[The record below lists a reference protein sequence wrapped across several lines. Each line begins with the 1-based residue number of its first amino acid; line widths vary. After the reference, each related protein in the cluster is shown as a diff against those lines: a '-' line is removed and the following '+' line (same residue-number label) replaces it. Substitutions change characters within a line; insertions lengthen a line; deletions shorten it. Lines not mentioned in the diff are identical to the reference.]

1 MSEYAAT
8 TNRLEVDNFIAR
20 DFNDSIRELR
30 YSMHIK
36 KFSTAKPLF
45 TSHSS
50 FIPKP
55 INTSISMSTP
65 LILSLAL
72 IVALS
77 VSGCQPNKETD
88 SNAANKD
95 SNIQQNSS
103 SQVLNSERIQTI
115 EALAGVPMQQL
126 ASFDPQEI
134 KQGGDTGISITS
146 SESYSK
152 PSSNIT
158 ASRKGSFFI
167 GNAFFRQP
175 WVIAPASTDSRDGLG
190 ALFNVAACQSCHVK
204 DGRGHAPLTS
214 EDDADSLLIRL
225 AMPATTNKQR
235 QQLQNS
241 LIEKVVHP
249 MYGGQLQ
256 DRGIQGVPAEARIA
270 VEWRDKPVTFADGHV
285 ETLRAPTFNLTNPG
299 YGPFDDELMVSPRIA
314 LPMIGLGLLEQIP
327 DADIKKQA
335 IKANNADSDIKGK
348 FNWVMDPQTGKV
360 ALGRFGWKAGQTK
373 LLTQNQSAFNEDM
386 GLTSNIRPNESCMP
400 TQTACLNATTG
411 ADEQGN
417 GKPPVEVNDE
427 VAKFVEFYTRNLA
440 VPHRRNADDKIVLA
454 GKKRFYDMGCQS
466 CHTPRYQLPKTD
478 DDHIEQH
485 GQVIYPYTDLLLHD
499 MGDELADRTIAGKLP
514 SKGLQVE
521 FLANSYEWRT
531 PALWGIGLA
540 QTVDPQATFLHDG
553 RARTLMEAVL
563 WHGGEAMKQQQKVL
577 KLDKQGRAELN
588 AFLMSL

>member
-1 MSEYAAT
+1 MNTTMNT
-8 TNRLEVDNFIAR
+8 TNIF
-20 DFNDSIRELR
+20 
-30 YSMHIK
+30 K
-36 KFSTAKPLF
+36 AKTP
-45 TSHSS
+45 TSFYAS
-50 FIPKP
+50 FVSKTTLLKP
-55 INTSISMSTP
+55 TLGI
-65 LILSLAL
+65 LCVLSLSACQPTD
-72 IVALS
+72 S
-77 VSGCQPNKETD
+77 VSDDISENEKSAINNAD
-88 SNAANKD
+88 SPT
-95 SNIQQNSS
+95 
-103 SQVLNSERIQTI
+103 LTPERLQTI
-115 EALAGVPMQQL
+115 ETLAGLSMQQL

-134 KQGGDTGISITS
+134 KQGGDTGISIS
-146 SESYSK
+146 SAESYSK
-152 PSSNIT
+152 PSSNLT
-158 ASRKGSFFI
+158 ASRKGHFFI

-204 DGRGHAPLTS
+204 DGRGHAPMTS
-214 EDDADSLLIRL
+214 DDDADSLLIRL
-225 AMPATTNKQR
+225 AMPATTDEQR

-270 VEWRDKPVTFADGHV
+270 VQWTDKPVTFADGHI
-285 ETLRAPTFNLTNPG
+285 ETLRAPTFNLTKPG
-299 YGPFDDELMVSPRIA
+299 YGAFDDDLMVSPRVA

-327 DADIKKQA
+327 DEAIKKQA
-335 IKANNADSDIKGK
+335 VDNKNSTNGDISGK
-348 FNWVMDPQTGKV
+348 FNWVMDPQTGKH

-373 LLTQNQSAFNEDM
+373 LITQNQSAFNEDM
-386 GLTSNIRPNESCMP
+386 GLTSNIRPHESCMP
-400 TQTACLNATTG
+400 TQTACMNATTG

-440 VPHRRNADDKIVLA
+440 VPHRRDADDTLVLA

-478 DDHIEQH
+478 DDHLEQH

-499 MGDELADRTIAGKLP
+499 MGDDLADRTIAGKLP
-514 SKGLQVE
+514 AKNIQVE

-563 WHGGEAMKQQQKVL
+563 WHGGEAQKQQQKVL
-577 KLDKQGRAELN
+577 KLDKQGRSELN
-588 AFLMSL
+588 AFLQSL

>member
-1 MSEYAAT
+1 MSSSNVLKAKQS
-8 TNRLEVDNFIAR
+8 IA
-20 DFNDSIRELR
+20 F
-30 YSMHIK
+30 YSSLIFKH
-36 KFSTAKPLF
+36 SPLKL
-45 TSHSS
+45 SLG
-50 FIPKP
+50 IVCAL
-55 INTSISMSTP
+55 SIS
-65 LILSLAL
+65 A
-72 IVALS
+72 
-77 VSGCQPNKETD
+77 CQPSDNVANNATD
-88 SNAANKD
+88 DGKPSE
-95 SNIQQNSS
+95 SS
-103 SQVLNSERIQTI
+103 HYEAITFERVQTI
-115 EALAGVPMQQL
+115 ETLAGVPMQQL
-126 ASFDPQEI
+126 ASFDAQEI
-134 KQGGDTGISITS
+134 KQGGDTGISITT

-175 WVIAPASTDSRDGLG
+175 WVVAPASTDSRDGLG
-190 ALFNVAACQSCHVK
+190 ALFNVAACQSCHIK
-204 DGRGHAPLTS
+204 DGRGHAPMSS

-225 AMPATTNKQR
+225 AMPATTEEQR
-235 QQLQNS
+235 QKLKDS

-270 VEWRDKPVTFADGHV
+270 VQWTDKPVTFADGHV
-285 ETLRAPTFNLTNPG
+285 ETLRSPTFNLTKPG
-299 YGPFDDELMVSPRIA
+299 YGAFDDELMVSPRVA

-327 DADIKKQA
+327 DEAIKKQA
-335 IKANNADSDIKGK
+335 IKTNNANGDISGK

-373 LLTQNQSAFNEDM
+373 LITQNQSAFNEDM
-386 GLTSNIRPNESCMP
+386 GLTSNIRPHESCMP
-400 TQTACLNATTG
+400 TQIACINAATG

-440 VPHRRNADDKIVLA
+440 VPHRRNADDKLVLA

-478 DDHIEQH
+478 DDHLEQH

-499 MGDELADRTIAGKLP
+499 MGNDLADRTIAGKLP
-514 SKGLQVE
+514 SKDVQVE

-540 QTVDPQATFLHDG
+540 QTVDSQATFLHDG

-563 WHGGEAMKQQQKVL
+563 WHGGEAEKQKQKVL
-577 KLDKQGRAELN
+577 KLDKQGRSELN
-588 AFLMSL
+588 AFLKSL

>member
-1 MSEYAAT
+1 MNTTMNT
-8 TNRLEVDNFIAR
+8 TNIF
-20 DFNDSIRELR
+20 
-30 YSMHIK
+30 K
-36 KFSTAKPLF
+36 AKIPASF
-45 TSHSS
+45 YASFVSKTSLL
-50 FIPKP
+50 KP
-55 INTSISMSTP
+55 TLGI
-65 LILSLAL
+65 LCVLSLSACQPTD
-72 IVALS
+72 S
-77 VSGCQPNKETD
+77 VSD
-88 SNAANKD
+88 D
-95 SNIQQNSS
+95 I
-103 SQVLNSERIQTI
+103 SENEKSAINNGDNPTLTPERLQTI
-115 EALAGVPMQQL
+115 ETLAGVPMQQL
-126 ASFDPQEI
+126 ASFDPQEV
-134 KQGGDTGISITS
+134 KQGGDTGISIS
-146 SESYSK
+146 SAESYSK
-152 PSSNIT
+152 PSSNLT
-158 ASRKGSFFI
+158 ASRKGHFFI

-204 DGRGHAPLTS
+204 DGRGHAPMTS
-214 EDDADSLLIRL
+214 DDDADSLLIRL
-225 AMPATTNKQR
+225 AMPATTDEQR

-270 VEWRDKPVTFADGHV
+270 VQWTDKPVTFADGHV
-285 ETLRAPTFNLTNPG
+285 ETLRAPTFNLTKPG
-299 YGPFDDELMVSPRIA
+299 YGAFDDDLMVSPRVA

-327 DADIKKQA
+327 DEAIKKQA
-335 IKANNADSDIKGK
+335 VDNKNSTNGDISGK
-348 FNWVMDPQTGKV
+348 FNWVMDPQTGKH

-373 LLTQNQSAFNEDM
+373 LITQNQSAFNEDM
-386 GLTSNIRPNESCMP
+386 GLTSNIRPHESCMP
-400 TQTACLNATTG
+400 TQTACMNATTG
-411 ADEQGN
+411 ADEQGD

-440 VPHRRNADDKIVLA
+440 VPHRRDADDTLVLA

-478 DDHIEQH
+478 DDHLEQH

-499 MGDELADRTIAGKLP
+499 MGDDLADRTIAGKLP
-514 SKGLQVE
+514 AKNIQVE

-563 WHGGEAMKQQQKVL
+563 WHGGEAQKQQQKVL
-577 KLDKQGRAELN
+577 KLDKQGRSELN
-588 AFLMSL
+588 AFLQSL

>member
-1 MSEYAAT
+1 MNTTMNT
-8 TNRLEVDNFIAR
+8 TNIF
-20 DFNDSIRELR
+20 
-30 YSMHIK
+30 K
-36 KFSTAKPLF
+36 AKTPA
-45 TSHSS
+45 S
-50 FIPKP
+50 FYASFVSKTTLLKP
-55 INTSISMSTP
+55 TLGI
-65 LILSLAL
+65 LCVLSLSACQPTD
-72 IVALS
+72 S
-77 VSGCQPNKETD
+77 VSD
-88 SNAANKD
+88 D
-95 SNIQQNSS
+95 I
-103 SQVLNSERIQTI
+103 SENEKSAINNGDNPTLTPERLQTI
-115 EALAGVPMQQL
+115 ETLAGVPMQQL
-126 ASFDPQEI
+126 ASFDPQEV
-134 KQGGDTGISITS
+134 KQGGDTGISIS
-146 SESYSK
+146 SAESYSK
-152 PSSNIT
+152 PSSNLT
-158 ASRKGSFFI
+158 ASRKGHFFI

-204 DGRGHAPLTS
+204 DGRGHAPMTS
-214 EDDADSLLIRL
+214 DDDADSLLVRL
-225 AMPATTNKQR
+225 AMPATTDEQR

-270 VEWRDKPVTFADGHV
+270 VQWTDKPVTFADGHV
-285 ETLRAPTFNLTNPG
+285 ETLRAPTFNLTKPG
-299 YGPFDDELMVSPRIA
+299 YGAFDDDLMVSPRVA

-327 DADIKKQA
+327 DEAIKKQA
-335 IKANNADSDIKGK
+335 VDNKNSTNGDISGK
-348 FNWVMDPQTGKV
+348 FNWVMDPQTGKH

-373 LLTQNQSAFNEDM
+373 LITQNQSAFNEDM
-386 GLTSNIRPNESCMP
+386 GLTSNIRPHESCMP
-400 TQTACLNATTG
+400 TQTACMNATTG

-417 GKPPVEVNDE
+417 GKSPVEVNDE

-440 VPHRRNADDKIVLA
+440 VPHRRDADDTLVLA

-478 DDHIEQH
+478 DDHLEQH

-499 MGDELADRTIAGKLP
+499 MGDDLADRTIAGKLP
-514 SKGLQVE
+514 AKNIQVE

-563 WHGGEAMKQQQKVL
+563 WHGGEAQKQQQKVL
-577 KLDKQGRAELN
+577 KLDKQGRSELN
-588 AFLMSL
+588 AFLQSL

>member
-1 MSEYAAT
+1 MNAISAT
-8 TNRLEVDNFIAR
+8 KDKL
-20 DFNDSIRELR
+20 
-30 YSMHIK
+30 
-36 KFSTAKPLF
+36 
-45 TSHSS
+45 
-50 FIPKP
+50 
-55 INTSISMSTP
+55 SMSLHTSLLSKNTP
-65 LILSLAL
+65 LKLAISALCVLSLTACQPTDSSSANKND
-72 IVALS
+72 VNADKQDQDKALS
-77 VSGCQPNKETD
+77 AERS
-88 SNAANKD
+88 
-95 SNIQQNSS
+95 QN
-103 SQVLNSERIQTI
+103 I

-134 KQGGDTGISITS
+134 KQGGDSGISITS
-146 SESYSK
+146 AESYSK
-152 PSSNIT
+152 PSSNLT
-158 ASRKGSFFI
+158 ALRKGSFFI
-167 GNAFFRQP
+167 GNAFFQQP
-175 WVIAPASTDSRDGLG
+175 WVIAPASRDSRDGLG

-204 DGRGHAPLTS
+204 DGRGHAPMS
-214 EDDADSLLIRL
+214 SKDDADSLLIRL
-225 AMPATTNKQR
+225 SMPATTDEQR
-235 QQLQNS
+235 QQLQDS

-270 VEWRDKPVTFADGHV
+270 VQWTDMPVTFADGYV
-285 ETLRAPTFNLTNPG
+285 ETLRAPRFELTKPG
-299 YGPFDDELMVSPRIA
+299 YGAFDNEMMVSPRVA

-327 DADIKKQA
+327 DDDIKKQA
-335 IKANNADSDIKGK
+335 VNNNSTSDISGK
-348 FNWVMDPQTGKV
+348 FNWVMDPQTGKH

-373 LLTQNQSAFNEDM
+373 LITQNQSAFNEDM
-386 GLTSNIRPNESCMP
+386 GLTSNIRPHESCMP
-400 TQTACLNATTG
+400 SQTACINATTG

-427 VAKFVEFYTRNLA
+427 IAKFVEFYTRNLA
-440 VPHRRNADDKIVLA
+440 VPHRRNTDDKLVLA

-478 DDHIEQH
+478 DDHLEQH

-499 MGDELADRTIAGKLP
+499 MGDALADRTIAGKLP
-514 SKGLQVE
+514 AKDAQVE

-563 WHGGEAMKQQQKVL
+563 WHGGEAENQRQKVL

-588 AFLMSL
+588 AFLKSL

>member
-1 MSEYAAT
+1 MNTTMNT
-8 TNRLEVDNFIAR
+8 TNIF
-20 DFNDSIRELR
+20 
-30 YSMHIK
+30 K
-36 KFSTAKPLF
+36 AKTPA
-45 TSHSS
+45 S
-50 FIPKP
+50 FYASFVSKTTLLKP
-55 INTSISMSTP
+55 TLGI
-65 LILSLAL
+65 LCVLSLSACQPTD
-72 IVALS
+72 S
-77 VSGCQPNKETD
+77 VSDDISENEK
-88 SNAANKD
+88 SAINNADNPT
-95 SNIQQNSS
+95 
-103 SQVLNSERIQTI
+103 LTPERLQTI
-115 EALAGVPMQQL
+115 ETLAGVPMQQL
-126 ASFDPQEI
+126 ASFDPQEV
-134 KQGGDTGISITS
+134 KQGGDTGISIS
-146 SESYSK
+146 SAESYSK
-152 PSSNIT
+152 PSSNLT
-158 ASRKGSFFI
+158 ASRKGHFFI

-204 DGRGHAPLTS
+204 DGRGHAPMTS
-214 EDDADSLLIRL
+214 DDDADSLLIRL
-225 AMPATTNKQR
+225 AMPATTDEQR

-270 VEWRDKPVTFADGHV
+270 VQWTDKPVTFADGHI
-285 ETLRAPTFNLTNPG
+285 ETLRAPTFNLTKPG
-299 YGPFDDELMVSPRIA
+299 YGAFDDDLMVSPRVA

-327 DADIKKQA
+327 DEAIKKQA
-335 IKANNADSDIKGK
+335 VDNKNSTNGDISGK
-348 FNWVMDPQTGKV
+348 FNWVMDPQTGKH

-373 LLTQNQSAFNEDM
+373 LITQNQSAFNEDM
-386 GLTSNIRPNESCMP
+386 GLTSNIRPHESCMP
-400 TQTACLNATTG
+400 TQTACMNATTG

-440 VPHRRNADDKIVLA
+440 VPHRRDADDTLVLA

-478 DDHIEQH
+478 DDHLEQH

-499 MGDELADRTIAGKLP
+499 MGDDLADRTIAGKLP
-514 SKGLQVE
+514 AKNIQVE

-563 WHGGEAMKQQQKVL
+563 WHGGEAQKQQQKVL
-577 KLDKQGRAELN
+577 KLDKQGRSELN
-588 AFLMSL
+588 AFLQSL

>member
-1 MSEYAAT
+1 MHVKKGFISKPRPILHSSLISQFKTASVGMSA
-8 TNRLEVDNFIAR
+8 
-20 DFNDSIRELR
+20 
-30 YSMHIK
+30 
-36 KFSTAKPLF
+36 LF
-45 TSHSS
+45 T
-50 FIPKP
+50 
-55 INTSISMSTP
+55 
-65 LILSLAL
+65 LSLVL
-72 IVALS
+72 VGALS
-77 VSGCQPNKETD
+77 LSACQPVKDTD
-88 SNAANKD
+88 DNAVNKD
-95 SNIQQNSS
+95 SLQSE
-103 SQVLNSERIQTI
+103 VLTPERLRTI
-115 EALAGVPMQQL
+115 ETLAGVPMQQL

-204 DGRGHAPLTS
+204 DGRGHAPMTA
-214 EDDADSLLIRL
+214 EDDADSFLIRL
-225 AMPATTNKQR
+225 AMPATTDKQR
-235 QQLQNS
+235 QQLKDS
-241 LIEKVVHP
+241 LIEKVAHP

-270 VEWRDKPVTFADGHV
+270 VQWTDKPVTFADGHI

-299 YGPFDDELMVSPRIA
+299 YGTFDDEMMVSPRVA

-335 IKANNADSDIKGK
+335 ASNHKNSNDIKGK

-373 LLTQNQSAFNEDM
+373 LITQNQSAFNEDM
-386 GLTSNIRPNESCMP
+386 GLTSNIRPHESCMP
-400 TQTACLNATTG
+400 TQTACNNAITG

-417 GKPPVEVNDE
+417 GKPAVEVNDE

-440 VPHRRNADDKIVLA
+440 VPHRRNAEDKLVLA

-466 CHTPRYQLPKTD
+466 CHTPRYQLPKTA
-478 DDHIEQH
+478 DDHLEQH

-514 SKGLQVE
+514 PKNLQVE

-563 WHGGEAMKQQQKVL
+563 WHGGEAKKQQQKVL
-577 KLDKQGRAELN
+577 MLDKQGRTELS
-588 AFLMSL
+588 AFLQSL

>member
-1 MSEYAAT
+1 MNT
-8 TNRLEVDNFIAR
+8 KDVL
-20 DFNDSIRELR
+20 
-30 YSMHIK
+30 K
-36 KFSTAKPLF
+36 AKQPALF
-45 TSHSS
+45 YSS
-50 FIPKP
+50 FINKSAPAKLTLGVIFTLFLSACQP
-55 INTSISMSTP
+55 TDGVSDGAAINTEGAVDHQA
-65 LILSLAL
+65 LA
-72 IVALS
+72 
-77 VSGCQPNKETD
+77 P
-88 SNAANKD
+88 
-95 SNIQQNSS
+95 
-103 SQVLNSERIQTI
+103 ERRQTI
-115 EALAGVPMQQL
+115 EALAGVPLQQL
-126 ASFDPQEI
+126 VSFDPQEI
-134 KQGGDTGISITS
+134 KQGGDTGISIS
-146 SESYSK
+146 SAESYSK
-152 PSSNIT
+152 PSSNLT

-204 DGRGHAPLTS
+204 DGRGHAPMS
-214 EDDADSLLIRL
+214 IDDDADSLLIRL
-225 AMPATTNKQR
+225 AMPATTDEQR

-241 LIEKVVHP
+241 LIEKVAHP

-270 VEWRDKPVTFADGHV
+270 VQWTDKTVTFTDGHV
-285 ETLRAPTFNLTNPG
+285 ETLRAPTFNLTKPG
-299 YGPFDDELMVSPRIA
+299 YGPFDDELMVSPRVA

-327 DADIKKQA
+327 DEDIKKQA
-335 IKANNADSDIKGK
+335 IDNNNNSDISGK
-348 FNWVMDPQTGKV
+348 FNWVMDPQTGKQ

-386 GLTSNIRPNESCMP
+386 GLTSNIRPHESCMP
-400 TQTACLNATTG
+400 TQTACVKATTG
-411 ADEQGN
+411 ADEQGD
-417 GKPPVEVNDE
+417 GRPPVEVNDE

-440 VPHRRNADDKIVLA
+440 VPHRRNADDKLVLA

-478 DDHIEQH
+478 DDHLEQH

-499 MGDELADRTIAGKLP
+499 MGDDLADRTIAGKLP
-514 SKGLQVE
+514 PKDAQVE

-563 WHGGEAMKQQQKVL
+563 WHGGEAQEQQKKVL
-577 KLDKQGRAELN
+577 NLDKQGRAELN
-588 AFLMSL
+588 AFLKSL

>member
-1 MSEYAAT
+1 MS
-8 TNRLEVDNFIAR
+8 VIP
-20 DFNDSIRELR
+20 
-30 YSMHIK
+30 
-36 KFSTAKPLF
+36 AKPSAFPFFSSSLQC
-45 TSHSS
+45 TSL
-50 FIPKP
+50 K
-55 INTSISMSTP
+55 
-65 LILSLAL
+65 LAL
-72 IVALS
+72 TVAGAIAIS
-77 VSGCQPNKETD
+77 ACQPTD
-88 SNAANKD
+88 STSDSASTNKNTND
-95 SNIQQNSS
+95 TAVASGAGASA
-103 SQVLNSERIQTI
+103 LTPKRTQTV

-126 ASFDPQEI
+126 VTFDPQEI

-152 PSSNIT
+152 PSSNLS

-175 WVIAPASTDSRDGLG
+175 WVVAPASTDSRDGLG
-190 ALFNVAACQSCHVK
+190 ALFNVAACQSCHIK
-204 DGRGHAPLTS
+204 DGRGHAPMSS

-225 AMPATTNKQR
+225 AMPATTDEER
-235 QQLQNS
+235 AQLQNS

-270 VEWRDKPVTFADGHV
+270 VQWTDKPVTFADGHV
-285 ETLRAPTFNLTNPG
+285 ETLRAPTFHLTNPG
-299 YGPFDDELMVSPRIA
+299 YGAFDDKMMVSPRVA

-327 DADIKKQA
+327 DDDIKKQA
-335 IKANNADSDIKGK
+335 VDNDSADISGK
-348 FNWVMDPQTGKV
+348 FNWVMDPQTGKT

-386 GLTSNIRPNESCMP
+386 GLTSNIRPHESCMP
-400 TQTACLNATTG
+400 AQTACVNATTG
-411 ADEQGN
+411 ADEQGG

-440 VPHRRNADDKIVLA
+440 VPHRRNAEDKLVLA

-478 DDHIEQH
+478 DDHLEQH

-514 SKGLQVE
+514 PKDAQVE

-563 WHGGEAMKQQQKVL
+563 WHGGEAEKQKQKVL
-577 KLDKQGRAELN
+577 QLDKQGRAELT
-588 AFLMSL
+588 AFLQSL

>member
-1 MSEYAAT
+1 MNTTMNT
-8 TNRLEVDNFIAR
+8 TNIFKAKTPASFYTSFV
-20 DFNDSIRELR
+20 
-30 YSMHIK
+30 IK
-36 KFSTAKPLF
+36 TILLKPAFGILCV
-45 TSHSS
+45 
-50 FIPKP
+50 
-55 INTSISMSTP
+55 
-65 LILSLAL
+65 LSLSACQPTD
-72 IVALS
+72 S
-77 VSGCQPNKETD
+77 VSDDVSENEK
-88 SNAANKD
+88 SAINNAEN
-95 SNIQQNSS
+95 QT
-103 SQVLNSERIQTI
+103 LTPERLQTI
-115 EALAGVPMQQL
+115 ETLAGVPMQQL
-126 ASFDPQEI
+126 ASFDPQEV
-134 KQGGDTGISITS
+134 KQGGDTGISIS
-146 SESYSK
+146 SAESYSK
-152 PSSNIT
+152 PSSNLT
-158 ASRKGSFFI
+158 ASRKGHFFI

-204 DGRGHAPLTS
+204 DGRGHAPMTS
-214 EDDADSLLIRL
+214 DDDADSLLVRL
-225 AMPATTNKQR
+225 AMPATTDEQR

-270 VEWRDKPVTFADGHV
+270 VQWIDKPVTFADGHI
-285 ETLRAPTFNLTNPG
+285 ETLRAPTFNLTKPG
-299 YGPFDDELMVSPRIA
+299 YGAFDDDLMVSPRVA

-327 DADIKKQA
+327 DEAIKKQA
-335 IKANNADSDIKGK
+335 VDNKNSTNGDISGK
-348 FNWVMDPQTGKV
+348 FNWVMDPQTGKH

-373 LLTQNQSAFNEDM
+373 LITQNQSAFNEDM
-386 GLTSNIRPNESCMP
+386 GLTSNIRPHESCMP
-400 TQTACLNATTG
+400 TQTACMNATTG

-440 VPHRRNADDKIVLA
+440 VPHRRDADDKLVLA
-454 GKKRFYDMGCQS
+454 GKKSFYDMGCQS

-478 DDHIEQH
+478 DDHLEQH

-499 MGDELADRTIAGKLP
+499 MGDDLADRTIAGKLP
-514 SKGLQVE
+514 AKDIQVE

-563 WHGGEAMKQQQKVL
+563 WHGGEAQKQQQKVL
-577 KLDKQGRAELN
+577 KLDKQGRTELN
-588 AFLMSL
+588 AFLQSL

>member
-1 MSEYAAT
+1 MNAISAT
-8 TNRLEVDNFIAR
+8 KDKL
-20 DFNDSIRELR
+20 
-30 YSMHIK
+30 
-36 KFSTAKPLF
+36 
-45 TSHSS
+45 
-50 FIPKP
+50 
-55 INTSISMSTP
+55 SMSLHTSLLSKNIP
-65 LILSLAL
+65 LKLALSALCVLSLTA
-72 IVALS
+72 
-77 VSGCQPNKETD
+77 CQPTD
-88 SNAANKD
+88 SSSANKND
-95 SNIQQNSS
+95 VNADKQDKTLSAERSQN
-103 SQVLNSERIQTI
+103 I

-134 KQGGDTGISITS
+134 KQGGDSGISITS
-146 SESYSK
+146 AESYSK
-152 PSSNIT
+152 PSSNLT
-158 ASRKGSFFI
+158 ALRKGSFFI
-167 GNAFFRQP
+167 GNAFFQQP

-204 DGRGHAPLTS
+204 DGRGHAPMSS

-225 AMPATTNKQR
+225 SMPATTDEQR
-235 QQLQNS
+235 QQLRDS

-270 VEWRDKPVTFADGHV
+270 VQWTDKPVTFADGYV
-285 ETLRAPTFNLTNPG
+285 ETLRAPRFELNKPG
-299 YGPFDDELMVSPRIA
+299 YGAFDNEMMVSPRVA

-327 DADIKKQA
+327 DDDIKKQA
-335 IKANNADSDIKGK
+335 INNSSTSDISGK
-348 FNWVMDPQTGKV
+348 FNWVMDPQTGKH

-373 LLTQNQSAFNEDM
+373 LITQNQSAFNEDM
-386 GLTSNIRPNESCMP
+386 GLTSNIRPHESCMP
-400 TQTACLNATTG
+400 SQTACINATTG

-427 VAKFVEFYTRNLA
+427 IAKFVEFYTRNLA
-440 VPHRRNADDKIVLA
+440 VPHRRNANDKLVLA

-478 DDHIEQH
+478 DDHLEQH

-499 MGDELADRTIAGKLP
+499 MGDALADRTIAGKLP
-514 SKGLQVE
+514 AKDAQVE

-563 WHGGEAMKQQQKVL
+563 WHGGEAENQRQKVL

-588 AFLMSL
+588 AFLKSL

>member
-1 MSEYAAT
+1 MNAISAT
-8 TNRLEVDNFIAR
+8 KDKL
-20 DFNDSIRELR
+20 
-30 YSMHIK
+30 
-36 KFSTAKPLF
+36 
-45 TSHSS
+45 
-50 FIPKP
+50 
-55 INTSISMSTP
+55 SMSLHTSLLSKNTP
-65 LILSLAL
+65 LKLAISALCVLSLTACQPTDSSSANKND
-72 IVALS
+72 VNADKQDQDKALS
-77 VSGCQPNKETD
+77 AERS
-88 SNAANKD
+88 
-95 SNIQQNSS
+95 QN
-103 SQVLNSERIQTI
+103 I

-134 KQGGDTGISITS
+134 KQGGDSGISITS
-146 SESYSK
+146 AESYSK
-152 PSSNIT
+152 PSSNLT
-158 ASRKGSFFI
+158 ALRKGSFFI
-167 GNAFFRQP
+167 GNAFFQQP

-204 DGRGHAPLTS
+204 DGRGHAPMS
-214 EDDADSLLIRL
+214 SKDDADSLLIRL
-225 AMPATTNKQR
+225 SMPATTDEQR
-235 QQLQNS
+235 QQLQDS

-270 VEWRDKPVTFADGHV
+270 VQWTDMPVTFADGYV
-285 ETLRAPTFNLTNPG
+285 ETLRAPRFELTKPG
-299 YGPFDDELMVSPRIA
+299 YGAFDNEMMVSPRVA

-327 DADIKKQA
+327 DDDIKKQA
-335 IKANNADSDIKGK
+335 VNNNSTSDISGK
-348 FNWVMDPQTGKV
+348 FNWVMDPQTGKH

-373 LLTQNQSAFNEDM
+373 LITQNQSAFNEDM
-386 GLTSNIRPNESCMP
+386 GLTSNIRPHESCMP
-400 TQTACLNATTG
+400 SQTACIKATTG

-417 GKPPVEVNDE
+417 GKTPVEVNDE

-440 VPHRRNADDKIVLA
+440 VPHRRNADDKLVLA

-478 DDHIEQH
+478 DDHLEQH

-499 MGDELADRTIAGKLP
+499 MGDDLADRTIAGKLP
-514 SKGLQVE
+514 AKDTQVE

-540 QTVDPQATFLHDG
+540 QNVDPQATFLHDG

-563 WHGGEAMKQQQKVL
+563 WHGGEAENQRQKVL

-588 AFLMSL
+588 AFLKSL

>member
-1 MSEYAAT
+1 MNTTMNTKNIFKAKTPTFFYASFVSKT
-8 TNRLEVDNFIAR
+8 TL
-20 DFNDSIRELR
+20 L
-30 YSMHIK
+30 
-36 KFSTAKPLF
+36 KPTLG
-45 TSHSS
+45 
-50 FIPKP
+50 I
-55 INTSISMSTP
+55 
-65 LILSLAL
+65 LCVLSLSACQPTD
-72 IVALS
+72 S
-77 VSGCQPNKETD
+77 VSD
-88 SNAANKD
+88 D
-95 SNIQQNSS
+95 I
-103 SQVLNSERIQTI
+103 SENEKSAINNGNNPTLTPERLQTI
-115 EALAGVPMQQL
+115 ETLAGVPMQQL

-134 KQGGDTGISITS
+134 KQGGDTGISIS
-146 SESYSK
+146 SAESYSK
-152 PSSNIT
+152 PSSNLT
-158 ASRKGSFFI
+158 ASRKGHFFI

-204 DGRGHAPLTS
+204 DGRGHAPMTS
-214 EDDADSLLIRL
+214 DDDADSLLVRL
-225 AMPATTNKQR
+225 AMPATTDEQR

-270 VEWRDKPVTFADGHV
+270 VQWTDKPVTFADGHI
-285 ETLRAPTFNLTNPG
+285 ETLRAPTFNLTKPG
-299 YGPFDDELMVSPRIA
+299 YGAFDDDLMVSPRVA

-327 DADIKKQA
+327 DEAIKKQA
-335 IKANNADSDIKGK
+335 VDNKNSTNGDISGK
-348 FNWVMDPQTGKV
+348 FNWVMDPQTGKH

-373 LLTQNQSAFNEDM
+373 LITQNQSAFNEDM
-386 GLTSNIRPNESCMP
+386 GLTSNIRPHESCMP
-400 TQTACLNATTG
+400 TQTACMNATTG

-440 VPHRRNADDKIVLA
+440 VPHRRDADDTLVLA

-478 DDHIEQH
+478 DDHLEQH

-499 MGDELADRTIAGKLP
+499 MGDDLADRTIAGKLP
-514 SKGLQVE
+514 AKNIQVE

-563 WHGGEAMKQQQKVL
+563 WHGGEAQKQQQKVL
-577 KLDKQGRAELN
+577 KLDKQGRSELN
-588 AFLMSL
+588 AFLQSL

>member
-1 MSEYAAT
+1 MNTTMNT
-8 TNRLEVDNFIAR
+8 TNIF
-20 DFNDSIRELR
+20 
-30 YSMHIK
+30 K
-36 KFSTAKPLF
+36 AKTPA
-45 TSHSS
+45 S
-50 FIPKP
+50 FYAPFVSKTTLLKP
-55 INTSISMSTP
+55 MLGI
-65 LILSLAL
+65 LCVLSLSACQPTD
-72 IVALS
+72 S
-77 VSGCQPNKETD
+77 VSDDISENEK
-88 SNAANKD
+88 SAINNADNPT
-95 SNIQQNSS
+95 
-103 SQVLNSERIQTI
+103 LTPERLQTI
-115 EALAGVPMQQL
+115 ETLAGVPMQQL
-126 ASFDPQEI
+126 ASFDPQEV
-134 KQGGDTGISITS
+134 KQGGDTGISIS
-146 SESYSK
+146 SAESYSK
-152 PSSNIT
+152 PSSNLT
-158 ASRKGSFFI
+158 ASRKGHFFI

-204 DGRGHAPLTS
+204 DGRGHAPMTS
-214 EDDADSLLIRL
+214 DDDADSLLIRL
-225 AMPATTNKQR
+225 AMPATTDEQR

-270 VEWRDKPVTFADGHV
+270 VQWTDKPVTFADGHI
-285 ETLRAPTFNLTNPG
+285 ETLRAPTFNLTKPG
-299 YGPFDDELMVSPRIA
+299 YGAFDDDLMVSPRVA

-327 DADIKKQA
+327 DEAIKKQA
-335 IKANNADSDIKGK
+335 VDNKNSTNGDISGK
-348 FNWVMDPQTGKV
+348 FNWVMDPQTGKH

-373 LLTQNQSAFNEDM
+373 LITQNQSAFNEDM
-386 GLTSNIRPNESCMP
+386 GLTSNIRPHESCMP
-400 TQTACLNATTG
+400 TQTACMNATTG

-440 VPHRRNADDKIVLA
+440 VPHRRDADDTLVLA

-478 DDHIEQH
+478 DDHLEQH

-499 MGDELADRTIAGKLP
+499 MGDDLADRTIAGKLP
-514 SKGLQVE
+514 AKNIQVE

-563 WHGGEAMKQQQKVL
+563 WHGGEAQKQQQKVL
-577 KLDKQGRAELN
+577 KLDKQGRSELN
-588 AFLMSL
+588 AFLQSL

>member
-1 MSEYAAT
+1 MS
-8 TNRLEVDNFIAR
+8 VIP
-20 DFNDSIRELR
+20 
-30 YSMHIK
+30 
-36 KFSTAKPLF
+36 AKPSAF
-45 TSHSS
+45 PFFSS
-50 FIPKP
+50 SLQGTLLK
-55 INTSISMSTP
+55 
-65 LILSLAL
+65 LAL
-72 IVALS
+72 TVAGAIAIS
-77 VSGCQPNKETD
+77 ACQPTD
-88 SNAANKD
+88 STSDSASTNKNPND
-95 SNIQQNSS
+95 TAVASGEGASA
-103 SQVLNSERIQTI
+103 LTPKRTQTV
-115 EALAGVPMQQL
+115 ESLAGVPMQQL
-126 ASFDPQEI
+126 VTFDPQEI

-152 PSSNIT
+152 PSSNLS

-175 WVIAPASTDSRDGLG
+175 WVVAPASTDSRDGLG
-190 ALFNVAACQSCHVK
+190 ALFNVAACQSCHIK
-204 DGRGHAPLTS
+204 DGRGHAPMSS

-225 AMPATTNKQR
+225 AMPATTDEER
-235 QQLQNS
+235 AQLQNS

-270 VEWRDKPVTFADGHV
+270 VQWTDKPVTFADGHV
-285 ETLRAPTFNLTNPG
+285 ETLRAPTFHLTNPG
-299 YGPFDDELMVSPRIA
+299 YGAFDDEMMVSPRVA

-327 DADIKKQA
+327 DDDIKKQA
-335 IKANNADSDIKGK
+335 VDNDSADISGK
-348 FNWVMDPQTGKV
+348 FNWVMDPQTGKT

-386 GLTSNIRPNESCMP
+386 GLTSNIRPHESCMP
-400 TQTACLNATTG
+400 AQTACVNATTG
-411 ADEQGN
+411 ADEQGG

-440 VPHRRNADDKIVLA
+440 VPHRRNAEDKLVLA

-478 DDHIEQH
+478 DDHLEQH

-514 SKGLQVE
+514 PKDAQVE

-563 WHGGEAMKQQQKVL
+563 WHGGEAEKQKQKVL
-577 KLDKQGRAELN
+577 QLDKQGRAELT
-588 AFLMSL
+588 AFLQSL

>member
-1 MSEYAAT
+1 MNT
-8 TNRLEVDNFIAR
+8 KDVL
-20 DFNDSIRELR
+20 
-30 YSMHIK
+30 K
-36 KFSTAKPLF
+36 AKQPALF
-45 TSHSS
+45 YSS
-50 FIPKP
+50 FINKSVPAKLTLGV
-55 INTSISMSTP
+55 IFT
-65 LILSLAL
+65 LFLSA
-72 IVALS
+72 
-77 VSGCQPNKETD
+77 CQPTDGVSDDAAINKEGAVD
-88 SNAANKD
+88 HQALAP
-95 SNIQQNSS
+95 
-103 SQVLNSERIQTI
+103 ERRQTI
-115 EALAGVPMQQL
+115 EALAGVPLQQL
-126 ASFDPQEI
+126 VSFDPQEI
-134 KQGGDTGISITS
+134 KQGGDTGISIS
-146 SESYSK
+146 SAESYSK
-152 PSSNIT
+152 PSSNLT

-204 DGRGHAPLTS
+204 DGRGHAPMS
-214 EDDADSLLIRL
+214 MDDDADSLLIRL
-225 AMPATTNKQR
+225 AMPATTDEQR

-241 LIEKVVHP
+241 LIEKVAHP

-270 VEWRDKPVTFADGHV
+270 VQWTDKTVTFTDGHV
-285 ETLRAPTFNLTNPG
+285 ETLRAPTFNLTKPG
-299 YGPFDDELMVSPRIA
+299 YGPFDDELMVSPRVA

-327 DADIKKQA
+327 DEDIKKQA
-335 IKANNADSDIKGK
+335 IDNNNNSDISGK
-348 FNWVMDPQTGKV
+348 FNWVMDPQTGKH

-386 GLTSNIRPNESCMP
+386 GLTSNIRPHESCMP
-400 TQTACLNATTG
+400 TQTACVKATTG
-411 ADEQGN
+411 ADEQGD
-417 GKPPVEVNDE
+417 GRPPVEVNNE

-440 VPHRRNADDKIVLA
+440 VPHRRNADDKLVLA

-478 DDHIEQH
+478 DDHLEQH

-499 MGDELADRTIAGKLP
+499 MGDDLADRTIAGKLP
-514 SKGLQVE
+514 PKDAQVE

-563 WHGGEAMKQQQKVL
+563 WHGGEAQEQQKKVL
-577 KLDKQGRAELN
+577 NLDKQGRAELN
-588 AFLMSL
+588 AFLKSL

>member
-1 MSEYAAT
+1 MNTTMNT
-8 TNRLEVDNFIAR
+8 TNIF
-20 DFNDSIRELR
+20 
-30 YSMHIK
+30 K
-36 KFSTAKPLF
+36 AKTP
-45 TSHSS
+45 TSFYAS
-50 FIPKP
+50 FVSKTTLLKP
-55 INTSISMSTP
+55 MLGI
-65 LILSLAL
+65 LCVLSLSACQPTD
-72 IVALS
+72 S
-77 VSGCQPNKETD
+77 VSD
-88 SNAANKD
+88 D
-95 SNIQQNSS
+95 I
-103 SQVLNSERIQTI
+103 SENEKSAINNGDNPTLTPERLQTI
-115 EALAGVPMQQL
+115 ETLAGVPMQQL
-126 ASFDPQEI
+126 ASFDPQEV
-134 KQGGDTGISITS
+134 KQGGDTGISIS
-146 SESYSK
+146 SAESYSK
-152 PSSNIT
+152 PSSNLT
-158 ASRKGSFFI
+158 ASRKGHFFI

-204 DGRGHAPLTS
+204 DGRGHAPMTS
-214 EDDADSLLIRL
+214 DDDADSLLIRL
-225 AMPATTNKQR
+225 AMPATTDEQR

-270 VEWRDKPVTFADGHV
+270 VQWTDKPVTFADGHI
-285 ETLRAPTFNLTNPG
+285 ETLRAPTFNLTKPG
-299 YGPFDDELMVSPRIA
+299 YGAFDDDLMVSPRVA

-327 DADIKKQA
+327 DEAIKKQA
-335 IKANNADSDIKGK
+335 VDNKNSTNGDISGK
-348 FNWVMDPQTGKV
+348 FNWVMDPQTGKH

-373 LLTQNQSAFNEDM
+373 LITQNQSAFNEDM
-386 GLTSNIRPNESCMP
+386 GLTSNIRPHESCMP
-400 TQTACLNATTG
+400 TQTACMNATTG

-440 VPHRRNADDKIVLA
+440 VPHRRDADDTLVLA

-478 DDHIEQH
+478 DDHLEQH

-499 MGDELADRTIAGKLP
+499 MGDDLADRTIAGKLP
-514 SKGLQVE
+514 AKNIQVE

-563 WHGGEAMKQQQKVL
+563 WHGGEAQKQQQKVL
-577 KLDKQGRAELN
+577 KLDKQGRSELN
-588 AFLMSL
+588 AFLQSL

>member
-1 MSEYAAT
+1 MNTTMNT
-8 TNRLEVDNFIAR
+8 TNIV
-20 DFNDSIRELR
+20 
-30 YSMHIK
+30 K
-36 KFSTAKPLF
+36 AKTP
-45 TSHSS
+45 TSFYAS
-50 FIPKP
+50 FVSKTTLLKP
-55 INTSISMSTP
+55 MLGI
-65 LILSLAL
+65 LCVLSLSACQPTD
-72 IVALS
+72 S
-77 VSGCQPNKETD
+77 VSDDISENEK
-88 SNAANKD
+88 SAINNADNPT
-95 SNIQQNSS
+95 
-103 SQVLNSERIQTI
+103 LTPERLQTI
-115 EALAGVPMQQL
+115 ETLAGVPMQQL
-126 ASFDPQEI
+126 ASFDPQEV
-134 KQGGDTGISITS
+134 KQGGDTGISIS
-146 SESYSK
+146 SAESYSK
-152 PSSNIT
+152 PSSNLT
-158 ASRKGSFFI
+158 ASRKGHFFI

-204 DGRGHAPLTS
+204 DGRGHAPMTS
-214 EDDADSLLIRL
+214 DDDADSLLIRL
-225 AMPATTNKQR
+225 AMPATTDEQR

-270 VEWRDKPVTFADGHV
+270 VQWTDKPITFADGHI
-285 ETLRAPTFNLTNPG
+285 ETLRAPTFNLTKPG
-299 YGPFDDELMVSPRIA
+299 YGAFDNDLMVSPRVA

-327 DADIKKQA
+327 DEAIKKQA
-335 IKANNADSDIKGK
+335 VDNKNSTNGDISGK
-348 FNWVMDPQTGKV
+348 FNWVMDPQTGKH

-373 LLTQNQSAFNEDM
+373 LITQNQSAFNEDM
-386 GLTSNIRPNESCMP
+386 GLTSNIRPHESCMP
-400 TQTACLNATTG
+400 TQTACMNATTG

-440 VPHRRNADDKIVLA
+440 VPHRRDADDTLVLA

-478 DDHIEQH
+478 DDHLEQH

-499 MGDELADRTIAGKLP
+499 MGDDLADRTIAGKLP
-514 SKGLQVE
+514 AKNIQVE

-563 WHGGEAMKQQQKVL
+563 WHGGEAQKQQQKVL
-577 KLDKQGRAELN
+577 KLDKQGRSELN
-588 AFLMSL
+588 AFLQSL

>member
-1 MSEYAAT
+1 MSVIHTKSSA
-8 TNRLEVDNFIAR
+8 FP
-20 DFNDSIRELR
+20 F
-30 YSMHIK
+30 
-36 KFSTAKPLF
+36 FSSSLQG
-45 TSHSS
+45 TSL
-50 FIPKP
+50 K
-55 INTSISMSTP
+55 
-65 LILSLAL
+65 LAL
-72 IVALS
+72 TVVGAIAIS
-77 VSGCQPNKETD
+77 ACQPTD
-88 SNAANKD
+88 STSDSASTNKNTND
-95 SNIQQNSS
+95 TAVASGEGASA
-103 SQVLNSERIQTI
+103 LTPKRTQTV
-115 EALAGVPMQQL
+115 ESLAGVPMQQL
-126 ASFDPQEI
+126 VTFDPQEI

-152 PSSNIT
+152 PSSNLS

-175 WVIAPASTDSRDGLG
+175 WVVAPASTDSRDGLG
-190 ALFNVAACQSCHVK
+190 ALFNVAACQSCHIK
-204 DGRGHAPLTS
+204 DGRGHAPMSS

-225 AMPATTNKQR
+225 AMPATTDEER
-235 QQLQNS
+235 AQLQNS

-270 VEWRDKPVTFADGHV
+270 VQWTDKPVTFADGHV
-285 ETLRAPTFNLTNPG
+285 ETLRAPTFHLTNPG
-299 YGPFDDELMVSPRIA
+299 YGAFDDEMMVSPRVA

-327 DADIKKQA
+327 DDDIKKQA
-335 IKANNADSDIKGK
+335 VDNDSADISGK
-348 FNWVMDPQTGKV
+348 FNWVMDPQTGKT

-386 GLTSNIRPNESCMP
+386 GLTSNIRPHESCMP
-400 TQTACLNATTG
+400 AQTACVNATTG
-411 ADEQGN
+411 ADEQGG

-440 VPHRRNADDKIVLA
+440 VPHRRNAEDKLVLA

-478 DDHIEQH
+478 DDHLEQH

-514 SKGLQVE
+514 PKDAQVE

-563 WHGGEAMKQQQKVL
+563 WHGGEAEKQKQKVL
-577 KLDKQGRAELN
+577 QLDKQGRAELT
-588 AFLMSL
+588 AFLQSL